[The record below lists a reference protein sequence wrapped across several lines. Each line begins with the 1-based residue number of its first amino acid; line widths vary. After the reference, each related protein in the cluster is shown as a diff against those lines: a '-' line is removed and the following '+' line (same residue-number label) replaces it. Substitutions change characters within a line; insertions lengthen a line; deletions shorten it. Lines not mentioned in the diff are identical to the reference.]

1 MPVQTHYEVHVLQGS
16 RWSIHAQF
24 AGGQKE
30 MAINEGTMLD
40 RQPGIDAVKVIR
52 EVYDPESSTHR
63 DYVIYKTAGMPAEG
77 RSNDSNDSNEDSSSG
92 SGGRSSSSSDDDD
105 WYDEDDDGG
114 GDDYGGS
121 FGEDQWNEPKKKK
134 KKPGKKT
141 TLTALLVKLLTVSL
155 ISISLAAIFTVVTST
170 VLHGTLLFGHEMR
183 GNFEANVLFVVFIV
197 TFLLSASSLAV
208 TQLKGTTLAER
219 QAKARASQNKNAMAA
234 QSKANAAAA
243 ATKAPVDP
251 KRNRNDL
258 DSAMDGIEE
267 FHLDDAQKSADEENT
282 DERLKSAIKGED
294 GENNASAEGKLEAD
308 AREQVETL
316 SPHAEKQKKYMME
329 FLTSTL
335 EGANTDHKKLDNFN
349 KFGVNLFLAGAC
361 ETLCQSRDLD
371 EKSRAKVLADSVR
384 VMGFKKSHAATFASK
399 YEDYLMQDPRYM
411 QMFQAGRN
419 AMNTYYQDEDAAG
432 RHMESALG
440 EWNKPKQKAEQ
451 AGPVTVLFTDIAG
464 STAMTQALGDAG
476 AQKVVRAHNRVVR
489 DALTDWN
496 GKEIKH
502 TGDGI
507 MASFTRVTDSVDAS
521 IQMQRHTMAYNVQ
534 TPDLPLHLKIGLN
547 AGEPIVEDNDLFGT
561 VVQMSARIVDKA
573 QADEIFVSDI
583 VRGICV
589 GKSYKFINRGGYAMK
604 GFDEDPTLYEVVWR
618 EEAAAAE

>member
-24 AGGQKE
+24 EGGQKD
-30 MAINEGTMLD
+30 MAVDEGKMLD

-52 EVYDPESSTHR
+52 EVYDPAQSTHR
-63 DYVIYKTAGMPAEG
+63 DYVIYKSSDMPSVG
-77 RSNDSNDSNEDSSSG
+77 RDGGDDND
-92 SGGRSSSSSDDDD
+92 GGYGVGSSSDDDND
-105 WYDEDDDGG
+105 WYDEDGDGDGDDG
-114 GDDYGGS
+114 YGGS
-121 FGEDQWNEPKKKK
+121 LSGDDWDDDDDVEPKKKK
-134 KKPGKKT
+134 KKGNKKT
-141 TLTALLVKLLTVSL
+141 TLTGLLVKLLTVSL
-155 ISISLAAIFTVVTST
+155 ISISLALIFTVMTSYVLSGT
-170 VLHGTLLFGHEMR
+170 VLFGYRME
-183 GNFEANVLFVVFIV
+183 GNFESNVLFVVFV
-197 TFLLSASSLAV
+197 LTFLLSAASMSV
-208 TQLKGTTLAER
+208 TQLKGTTLEER
-219 QAKARASQNKNAMAA
+219 QAKAHAKKQKKGAVAQTRAGAKASASRAVDD
-234 QSKANAAAA
+234 SKANQ
-243 ATKAPVDP
+243 
-251 KRNRNDL
+251 RDL
-258 DSAMDGIEE
+258 DRAMDGISE
-267 FHLDDAQKSADEENT
+267 FHIDDKQKANDENET
-282 DERLKSAIKGED
+282 DERLKSAIKGDDDDNKGGPTIETD
-294 GENNASAEGKLEAD
+294 GREA
-308 AREQVETL
+308 VETL

-329 FLTSTL
+329 FLRSTL
-335 EGANTDHKKLDNFN
+335 DGAKTDRKKLDNFN

-361 ETLCQSRDLD
+361 ETLAQSRDLD
-371 EKSRAKVLADSVR
+371 AKSHSKVLADSVHG
-384 VMGFKKSHAATFASK
+384 MGFKKSHAATFADK

-419 AMNTYYQDEDAAG
+419 AMNTFYQDEDAAG
-432 RHMESALG
+432 RHMEKALG
-440 EWNKPKQKAEQ
+440 EWNQPKKAEQ

-464 STAMTQALGDAG
+464 STAMTQALGDLG
-476 AQKVVRAHNRVVR
+476 AQKVVHAHNRVVR

-521 IQMQRHTMAYNVQ
+521 IQMQRHTMIHNQ
-534 TPDLPLHLKIGLN
+534 QNPDLPLHLKIGLN
-547 AGEPIVEDNDLFGT
+547 AGEPIAEDNDLFGT

-589 GKSYKFINRGGYAMK
+589 GKPFKFVNRGGHAMK

>member
-24 AGGQKE
+24 EGGQKE
-30 MAINEGTMLD
+30 MAVDEGKMLD
-40 RQPGIDAVKVIR
+40 RQPGIDGVKVIR
-52 EVYDPESSTHR
+52 EVYDPAQSTHR
-63 DYVIYKTAGMPAEG
+63 DYVIYKTSDMPAAG
-77 RSNDSNDSNEDSSSG
+77 LDKSDDSDDDAGGDSGWYDDDDDDDFGDDDGFGG
-92 SGGRSSSSSDDDD
+92 SFDDDDD
-105 WYDEDDDGG
+105 WDDEPKK
-114 GDDYGGS
+114 
-121 FGEDQWNEPKKKK
+121 PKKKK
-134 KKPGKKT
+134 KDLKKT

-155 ISISLAAIFTVVTST
+155 ISLSLALIFTVMTSYVLSGT
-170 VLHGTLLFGHEMR
+170 VLFGHRME
-183 GNFEANVLFVVFIV
+183 GNFESNVLFVVFV
-197 TFLLSASSLAV
+197 LTFLLTAASLSV
-208 TQLKGTTLAER
+208 TQLKGTTLEER
-219 QAKARASQNKNAMAA
+219 EAKSRAKKQKKQDIAQAKVQANASAA
-234 QSKANAAAA
+234 QIREADDAKSNQ
-243 ATKAPVDP
+243 
-251 KRNRNDL
+251 RDL
-258 DSAMDGIEE
+258 DRAMEGINE
-267 FHLDDAQKSADEENT
+267 FHIDDEQKVADENET
-282 DERLKSAIKGED
+282 DQRLKSAINGED
-294 GENNASAEGKLEAD
+294 GDTNAANATLETD
-308 AREQVETL
+308 GREAVETL

-329 FLTSTL
+329 FLTKTL
-335 EGANTDHKKLDNFN
+335 SGANTDHKKMDNFN

-361 ETLCQSRDLD
+361 ETLAQSRELD
-371 EKSRAKVLADSVR
+371 VRSRSKVLADSVR
-384 VMGFKKSHAATFASK
+384 VMGFKKSHAATFADK

-419 AMNTYYQDEDAAG
+419 AMNTFYQDEQAAG

-507 MASFTRVTDSVDAS
+507 MASFARVTDSVDAA
-521 IQMQRHTMAYNVQ
+521 IQMQRHTMAHNQ
-534 TPDLPLHLKIGLN
+534 QNPDLPLHLKIGLN
-547 AGEPIVEDNDLFGT
+547 AGEPIAEDNDLFGS

-589 GKSYKFINRGGYAMK
+589 GKAFKFINRGGYAMK

>member
-24 AGGQKE
+24 EGGQKE
-30 MAINEGTMLD
+30 MAVDEGMMLD

-52 EVYDPESSTHR
+52 EVYDPDLSTHR
-63 DYVIYKTAGMPAEG
+63 DYVIYKSSDMPAAG
-77 RSNDSNDSNEDSSSG
+77 RDNDNDNDGDSDE
-92 SGGRSSSSSDDDD
+92 SSSSSDDD

-121 FGEDQWNEPKKKK
+121 FGGDQFSEPKKKK
-134 KKPGKKT
+134 KAGKKT
-141 TLTALLVKLLTVSL
+141 TLTGLLVKLLTVSL

-170 VLHGTLLFGHEMR
+170 VLHGTILFGHEMR
-183 GNFEANVLFVVFIV
+183 GNFEANVLFVVFVV
-197 TFLLSASSLAV
+197 TFLLTASCLAV

-219 QAKARASQNKNAMAA
+219 QAKARASQKNKAA
-234 QSKANAAAA
+234 VAQTKAAA
-243 ATKAPVDP
+243 KAVAQPSQDDA
-251 KRNRNDL
+251 KKNRNDL
-258 DSAMDGIEE
+258 DSAMDGIDE
-267 FHLDDAQKSADEENT
+267 FHIDDEQKATNEDET

-294 GENNASAEGKLEAD
+294 GEKGSPDGTLEAD
-308 AREQVETL
+308 AREAVETL

-335 EGANTDHKKLDNFN
+335 DGANTDHKKLDNFN

-361 ETLCQSRDLD
+361 ETLSQSRDLD

-384 VMGFKKSHAATFASK
+384 VMGFKKSHAATFADK

-419 AMNTYYQDEDAAG
+419 AMNTYYQDENAAG

-507 MASFTRVTDSVDAS
+507 MASFSRVTDSVDAS
-521 IQMQRHTMAYNVQ
+521 IQMQRHTMAYNQQ

-547 AGEPIVEDNDLFGT
+547 AGEPIAEDNDLFGT

-583 VRGICV
+583 VRGICI
-589 GKSYKFINRGGYAMK
+589 GKSYKFVNRGGYAMK

>member
-24 AGGQKE
+24 EGGQKE
-30 MAINEGTMLD
+30 MAVDEGKMLD

-52 EVYDPESSTHR
+52 EVYDPTQSTHR
-63 DYVIYKTAGMPAEG
+63 DFVIYKSANMPAAG
-77 RSNDSNDSNEDSSSG
+77 NDPDDSNGSV
-92 SGGRSSSSSDDDD
+92 SGGGSQKSDDD

-121 FGEDQWNEPKKKK
+121 FGGDQFSDNSGKSKKKDK
-134 KKPGKKT
+134 ST
-141 TLTALLVKLLTVSL
+141 TLSGLIVKLLTVSL
-155 ISISLAAIFTVVTST
+155 ISISLALIFTVMTSYVLSGT
-170 VLHGTLLFGHEMR
+170 VLFGNRME
-183 GNFEANVLFVVFIV
+183 GNFESNVLFVVFV
-197 TFLLSASSLAV
+197 LTFLLSAACLAL
-208 TQLKGTTLAER
+208 TMLKGTTLAER
-219 QAKARASQNKNAMAA
+219 EAKSRAKTKAKQAKGEIAQVKAVAKETKRRAADEA
-234 QSKANAAAA
+234 KANQNALD
-243 ATKAPVDP
+243 KA
-251 KRNRNDL
+251 
-258 DSAMDGIEE
+258 MEGIDE
-267 FHLDDAQKSADEENT
+267 FHLDDAQVSANENET
-282 DERLKSAIKGED
+282 DERLKTAIKGDKDAPNGTAPALETD
-294 GENNASAEGKLEAD
+294 GREA
-308 AREQVETL
+308 VETL

-335 EGANTDHKKLDNFN
+335 DGAKTDHKKLDNFN

-361 ETLCQSRDLD
+361 ETLSQSRELD
-371 EKSRAKVLADSVR
+371 EKSRSKVLADSVR
-384 VMGFKKSHAATFASK
+384 VMGFKKSHAATFADK
-399 YEDYLMQDPRYM
+399 YQDYLMQDPRYM

-507 MASFTRVTDSVDAS
+507 MASFSRVTDSVDAS
-521 IQMQRHTMAYNVQ
+521 IQMQRHTMVHNQ
-534 TPDLPLHLKIGLN
+534 QNPDLPLHLKIGLN
-547 AGEPIVEDNDLFGT
+547 AGEPIAEDNDLFGT

-589 GKSYKFINRGGYAMK
+589 GKSFKFINRGGYAMK
-604 GFDEDPTLYEVVWR
+604 GFEEDPTLYEVVWR

>member
-1 MPVQTHYEVHVLQGS
+1 MS
-16 RWSIHAQF
+16 
-24 AGGQKE
+24 
-30 MAINEGTMLD
+30 
-40 RQPGIDAVKVIR
+40 
-52 EVYDPESSTHR
+52 
-63 DYVIYKTAGMPAEG
+63 
-77 RSNDSNDSNEDSSSG
+77 
-92 SGGRSSSSSDDDD
+92 
-105 WYDEDDDGG
+105 
-114 GDDYGGS
+114 
-121 FGEDQWNEPKKKK
+121 
-134 KKPGKKT
+134 
-141 TLTALLVKLLTVSL
+141 
-155 ISISLAAIFTVVTST
+155 
-170 VLHGTLLFGHEMR
+170 
-183 GNFEANVLFVVFIV
+183 
-197 TFLLSASSLAV
+197 V
-208 TQLKGTTLAER
+208 TQLKGTTLEER
-219 QAKARASQNKNAMAA
+219 QAKARAKNQKNASIAQAKSVAKQNNKRAA
-234 QSKANAAAA
+234 DEAKSNE
-243 ATKAPVDP
+243 
-251 KRNRNDL
+251 RDL
-258 DSAMDGIEE
+258 DRAMAGISE
-267 FHLDDAQKSADEENT
+267 FHIDDEQKTNDENET
-282 DERLKSAIKGED
+282 DERLKSAIKGDTDEAKGGPTVETD
-294 GENNASAEGKLEAD
+294 GREA
-308 AREQVETL
+308 VETL

-335 EGANTDHKKLDNFN
+335 DGAKTDHKKLDNFN

-361 ETLCQSRDLD
+361 ETLAQSRDLD
-371 EKSRAKVLADSVR
+371 VKSRSKVLADSVR
-384 VMGFKKSHAATFASK
+384 VMGFKKSHAATFADK

-507 MASFTRVTDSVDAS
+507 MASFSRVTDSVDAS
-521 IQMQRHTMAYNVQ
+521 IQMQRHTMIHNQ
-534 TPDLPLHLKIGLN
+534 QNPDLPLHLKIGLN
-547 AGEPIVEDNDLFGT
+547 AGEPIAEDNDLFGT

-589 GKSYKFINRGGYAMK
+589 GKAFKFINRGGYAMK

>member
-24 AGGQKE
+24 EGGQKE
-30 MAINEGTMLD
+30 MAVDEGKLLD

-52 EVYDPESSTHR
+52 EVYDPELSTHR
-63 DYVIYKTAGMPAEG
+63 DYVIFKSSDMPA
-77 RSNDSNDSNEDSSSG
+77 SAMNDDDSEDGDLADSSGASV
-92 SGGRSSSSSDDDD
+92 SKSDDD
-105 WYDEDDDGG
+105 WYDDDDDGQ
-114 GDDYGGS
+114 GDDFGGS
-121 FGEDQWNEPKKKK
+121 FGGDQWSTPKKKK
-134 KKPGKKT
+134 KGKKT
-141 TLTALLVKLLTVSL
+141 TLTGLLVKLLTVSL
-155 ISISLAAIFTVVTST
+155 ISISLAAIFTVITSN
-170 VLHGTLLFGHEMR
+170 VLHGTILFGNEMR
-183 GNFEANVLFVVFIV
+183 GAFEANVLFIVFVI
-197 TFLLSASSLAV
+197 TFLLSASCLAI

-219 QAKARASQNKNAMAA
+219 EAKKRASSQKKAVA
-234 QSKANAAAA
+234 QQVKANAKAAKQQA
-243 ATKAPVDP
+243 KQEA
-251 KRNRNDL
+251 KRSRDELDL
-258 DSAMDGIEE
+258 AMSGIDE
-267 FHLDDAQKSADEENT
+267 FSIDDEQKQTEENET
-282 DERLKSAIKGED
+282 DDRLKSAIKGED
-294 GENNASAEGKLEAD
+294 EAKADPTLETD
-308 AREQVETL
+308 GREAVETL

-329 FLTSTL
+329 FLTNTL
-335 EGANTDHKKLDNFN
+335 DGANTDHKKLDNFN

-361 ETLCQSRDLD
+361 ETLSQTRELD

-384 VMGFKKSHAATFASK
+384 VMGFKKSHAATFAEK

-432 RHMESALG
+432 RHMESALT

-464 STAMTQALGDAG
+464 STAMTQALGDEG

-507 MASFTRVTDSVDAS
+507 MASFSRVTDSVDAA
-521 IQMQRHTMAYNVQ
+521 IQMQRHTMAHNQ
-534 TPDLPLHLKIGLN
+534 QNPDLPLHLKIGLN
-547 AGEPIVEDNDLFGT
+547 AGEPIAEDNDLFGT

-589 GKSYKFINRGGYAMK
+589 GKSYKFVNRGGYAMK

>member
-24 AGGQKE
+24 EGGQKE
-30 MAINEGTMLD
+30 MAVDEGKMLD

-52 EVYDPESSTHR
+52 EVYDPELSTHR
-63 DYVIYKTAGMPAEG
+63 DYVIYKSADIPAAGRTA
-77 RSNDSNDSNEDSSSG
+77 EDESEAIRNSAQKS
-92 SGGRSSSSSDDDD
+92 DDD
-105 WYDEDDDGG
+105 WYEEDNDGG
-114 GDDYGGS
+114 GDEYGGS
-121 FGEDQWNEPKKKK
+121 FGGDQWTDSKPRKKKK
-134 KKPGKKT
+134 DGKKT
-141 TLTALLVKLLTVSL
+141 TLVGLIVKLLVVSL
-155 ISISLAAIFTVVTST
+155 ISITLAAIFTIITYN
-170 VLHGTLLFGHEMR
+170 VLHGTMIFGYRME
-183 GNFEANVLFVVFIV
+183 GNFESNVHFVVFV
-197 TFLLSASSLAV
+197 TTFLLCATCIAV

-219 QAKARASQNKNAMAA
+219 EAKARANQQRKAA
-234 QSKANAAAA
+234 VAQVKAAARSVKKQA
-243 ATKAPVDP
+243 AVDEG
-251 KRNRNDL
+251 KTQRNAL
-258 DSAMDGIEE
+258 DQAMQGIDE
-267 FHLDDAQKSADEENT
+267 FHIDEKQKTADENET
-282 DERLKSAIKGED
+282 DERLKSAIKGD
-294 GENNASAEGKLEAD
+294 DEGVSKANGGLDPDPQAI
-308 AREQVETL
+308 VETL

-329 FLTSTL
+329 FLTNTL
-335 EGANTDHKKLDNFN
+335 EGANTDQKKLDNFN
-349 KFGVNLFLAGAC
+349 KFGVNLFLASAC
-361 ETLCQSRDLD
+361 ETLAQSRDLD

-384 VMGFKKSHAATFASK
+384 VMGFKKSHAATFAGK

-419 AMNTYYQDEDAAG
+419 AMNTYYQDEDAAS
-432 RHMESALG
+432 RHMQSALT
-440 EWNKPKQKAEQ
+440 EWNKPKQKAQQ

-489 DALTDWN
+489 DALTDCN

-507 MASFTRVTDSVDAS
+507 MASFSRITDSVDAA
-521 IQMQRHTMAYNVQ
+521 IQMQRQCMIHNQ
-534 TPDLPLHLKIGLN
+534 QNPDLPLHLKIGLN
-547 AGEPIVEDNDLFGT
+547 AGEPIAEDNDLFGT

-589 GKSYKFINRGGYAMK
+589 GKPYKFINRGGYAMK

-618 EEAAAAE
+618 DEAAAAE